1 MPHRE
6 ELQIVRLLF
15 VLLASSAVTVTA
27 APPFELGDGGQTFI
41 YRAQPGESPSVVA
54 KSFGVPDER
63 IGSFLMANGIK
74 DATRVPLGFEY
85 RVPNPL
91 APQVSA
97 LSARVAELQGT
108 VAART
113 ARTTELERSVE
124 QLTKQATIAADKEAR
139 LRTLERRW
147 PIALTALVVAL
158 LGIAGALWTA
168 RLALR
173 RLDLVERR
181 ASALAHEL
189 EDRRR
194 TVLAERQEAGHRI
207 LELENRVRQL
217 ECQPRLVG
225 GRG

>member
-1 MPHRE
+1 MPHRN
-6 ELQIVRLLF
+6 LQIVRLLLCLG
-15 VLLASSAVTVTA
+15 VSSAVAAAA
-27 APPFELGDGGQTFI
+27 APPFELADGGKTFI
-41 YRAQPGESPSVVA
+41 YHAQPGESPSLVA

-63 IGSFLMANGIK
+63 IGTFLMANGIK
-74 DATRVPLGFEY
+74 DPTRVPLGFEY

-91 APQVSA
+91 APQISA
-97 LSARVAELQGT
+97 LSNQVADLQRT

-113 ARTTELERSVE
+113 ERTTELEHSVA
-124 QLTKQATIAADKEAR
+124 QLTTQATIAADKESR
-139 LRTLERRW
+139 LQTLERRW

-168 RLALR
+168 RLALG

-194 TVLAERQEAGHRI
+194 AVLAERQEAGHRI

-217 ECQPRLVG
+217 ECQQRLVG
-225 GRG
+225 GCG

>member
-6 ELQIVRLLF
+6 FKIVRLLLP
-15 VLLASSAVTVTA
+15 LLLSSAGTAFA
-27 APPFELGDGGQTFI
+27 APPFELGDGGQTFV

-63 IGSFLMANGIK
+63 IGAFLMANGIK
-74 DATRVPLGFEY
+74 DPTRVPLGFEY

-91 APQVSA
+91 SPQVSA
-97 LSARVAELQGT
+97 LSGQVAELKRT
-108 VAART
+108 VADRT
-113 ARTTELERSVE
+113 ERTTELERSVA
-124 QLTKQATIAADKEAR
+124 QLTTQAKVAADKEAR
-139 LRTLERRW
+139 LQTLERRW
-147 PIALTALVVAL
+147 PVALTALVVAL

-168 RLALR
+168 RLALK